1 MRNTLGL
8 SDKELVDRI
17 LAGDEGAFQ
26 ELYQTHQK
34 ALIRACWYF
43 LGNDSDVEDMVQ
55 ETFLKA
61 LKNLSHFRF
70 ECALGTW
77 LNHIAVNL
85 CRDWLEKKKKN
96 MPLDG
101 DFFAQL
107 PSREQPKAYPEE
119 ALQLIRQ
126 EIGHL
131 EGREKELITLREIDK
146 LSYEAIAH
154 KLKIPVG
161 SVTSGIY
168 RARQHLI
175 EKVRAKLPE
184 LKKGKT
190 P

>member
-1 MRNTLGL
+1 LGL
-8 SDKELVDRI
+8 SDKELAGRI
-17 LAGDEGAFQ
+17 LSGDEGAFQ
-26 ELYQTHQK
+26 ELYQAHQK

-43 LGNDSDVEDMVQ
+43 LGNDSEVEDMVQ
-55 ETFLKA
+55 ETFIKA
-61 LKNLSHFRF
+61 LKNLSRFRF
-70 ECALGTW
+70 ECSLGTW

-85 CRDWLEKKKKN
+85 CRDWLEKRKKN
-96 MPLDG
+96 MPLDV

-119 ALQLIRQ
+119 ALRLIQQ
-126 EIGHL
+126 EIGQL
-131 EGREKELITLREIDK
+131 EGRDKDLIILRMTDK
-146 LSYEAIAH
+146 LSYEAIANR
-154 KLKIPVG
+154 LNIPVG

-184 LKKGKT
+184 LKEGKT